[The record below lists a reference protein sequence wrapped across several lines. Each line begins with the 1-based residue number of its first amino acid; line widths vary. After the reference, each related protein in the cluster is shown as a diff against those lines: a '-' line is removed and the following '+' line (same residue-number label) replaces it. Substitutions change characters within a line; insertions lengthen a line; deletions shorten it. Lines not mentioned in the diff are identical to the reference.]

1 MEIRSAITA
10 SSLGVGAGGV
20 VGTEG
25 EGVVPAVVDVSAES
39 FWLGEV
45 GGCALVEE
53 LELKGSGVVG
63 MPVPVPAPV
72 PAENEGV
79 VGVEGEALVCG
90 LVASLA
96 AAGSLPAPSLAEASE
111 LVSAAEVV
119 SPEGEE
125 GVLEEE
131 VEILISELIAGLTRC
146 RQAI

>member
-1 MEIRSAITA
+1 
-10 SSLGVGAGGV
+10 
-20 VGTEG
+20 
-25 EGVVPAVVDVSAES
+25 
-39 FWLGEV
+39 
-45 GGCALVEE
+45 
-53 LELKGSGVVG
+53 KGSGVVG
-63 MPVPVPAPV
+63 MPVPVPA
-72 PAENEGV
+72 ENEGV
-79 VGVEGEALVCG
+79 DGVEGEGLVCG

-96 AAGSLPAPSLAEASE
+96 AAASLPAPSLAEASE

>member
-10 SSLGVGAGGV
+10 SSLGVDAGGV

-25 EGVVPAVVDVSAES
+25 GGVVPAMVDVSAES

-53 LELKGSGVVG
+53 LELKGAGVVG
-63 MPVPVPAPV
+63 MPVPVPA
-72 PAENEGV
+72 ENEGV
-79 VGVEGEALVCG
+79 DGVEVEGLVCG

-96 AAGSLPAPSLAEASE
+96 AAPSLAAASE
-111 LVSAAEVV
+111 LVSPAEVV

>member
-25 EGVVPAVVDVSAES
+25 GGVVPAVVDVSAES

-45 GGCALVEE
+45 GGCALVEA
-53 LELKGSGVVG
+53 LELKGSGVVCI
-63 MPVPVPAPV
+63 PV

-79 VGVEGEALVCG
+79 DGVEGEGLVCG

-96 AAGSLPAPSLAEASE
+96 AAASLPAPSLAEASE